1 MRQRPILTL
10 ENLNFGNQLKQSD
23 QSMLRFKLV
32 REGERLRLAGKR
44 ATCFLMK
51 CGKIYYAQTVKVS
64 EDNVVEFNIDTA
76 VETGEYTL
84 EVVVGNQYFPSDH
97 EVKLTIVHSSNRPL
111 LAEIEYYGVEA
122 IKQDVLKSTLKHI
135 SDEVEKHIGGMTQ
148 SQADNRYARH
158 DHSHD
163 IADVTGAISQEAIND
178 EFDKLKN
185 TIEELEQEI
194 AELKENSGRVK
205 NDRTNRYL
213 DVWVGPKAIKPDSTN
228 KLVFVE
234 KE

>member
-51 CGKIYYAQTVKVS
+51 CGKIYYAQTVEVS

-97 EVKLTIVHSSNRPL
+97 EVKLTIVHSSNRSL

-122 IKQDVLKSTLKHI
+122 IKQDVLKATLKNI
-135 SDEVEKHIGGMTQ
+135 NDEVENRIGDTV
-148 SQADNRYARH
+148 R
-158 DHSHD
+158 
-163 IADVTGAISQEAIND
+163 T
-178 EFDKLKN
+178 
-185 TIEELEQEI
+185 T
-194 AELKENSGRVK
+194 AEDYLKELQTARVIQQQVPLAEWEIK
-205 NDRTNRYL
+205 HDL
-213 DVWVGPKAIKPDSTN
+213 DGYPVVTVIDNNGFEVFGDINYISKN
-228 KLVFVE
+228 KLTVTFNNEFSGKVILTN
-234 KE
+234 

>member
-51 CGKIYYAQTVKVS
+51 CGKIYYAQTVEVS

-97 EVKLTIVHSSNRPL
+97 EVKLTIVHSSNRSL

-122 IKQDVLKSTLKHI
+122 IKQDVLKATLKNI
-135 SDEVEKHIGGMTQ
+135 NDEVENRIGDTVRTT
-148 SQADNRYARH
+148 A
-158 DHSHD
+158 
-163 IADVTGAISQEAIND
+163 
-178 EFDKLKN
+178 
-185 TIEELEQEI
+185 EEY
-194 AELKENSGRVK
+194 LKELQTARVIQQQVPLAEWEIK
-205 NDRTNRYL
+205 HDL
-213 DVWVGPKAIKPDSTN
+213 DGYPVVTVIDNNGFEVFGDINYISKN
-228 KLVFVE
+228 KLTVTFNNEFSGKVILTN
-234 KE
+234 

>member
-51 CGKIYYAQTVKVS
+51 CGKIYYAQTVEVS

-97 EVKLTIVHSSNRPL
+97 EVKLTIVHSSNRSL

-122 IKQDVLKSTLKHI
+122 IKQDVLKATLKNI
-135 SDEVEKHIGGMTQ
+135 RDEVENRIGDTVQ
-148 SQADNRYARH
+148 TTAEEYLKKLRTARVIQQQVPLAEWEITHDLDSYPVVTVIDNNGFEVFG
-158 DHSHD
+158 
-163 IADVTGAISQEAIND
+163 DVNYIS
-178 EFDKLKN
+178 K
-185 TIEELEQEI
+185 
-194 AELKENSGRVK
+194 
-205 NDRTNRYL
+205 
-213 DVWVGPKAIKPDSTN
+213 N
-228 KLVFVE
+228 KLTVTFNNEFSGKVILT
-234 KE
+234 K

>member
-51 CGKIYYAQTVKVS
+51 CGKIYYAQTVEVS

-76 VETGEYTL
+76 VETGEYTI
-84 EVVVGNQYFPSDH
+84 EVVVGKQYFPSDH
-97 EVKLTIVHSSNRPL
+97 EVKLTIVHSSNRSL

-122 IKQDVLKSTLKHI
+122 IKQDVLKATLKNI
-135 SDEVEKHIGGMTQ
+135 NDEVENRIGDTVRTT
-148 SQADNRYARH
+148 A
-158 DHSHD
+158 
-163 IADVTGAISQEAIND
+163 
-178 EFDKLKN
+178 
-185 TIEELEQEI
+185 EEY
-194 AELKENSGRVK
+194 LKELNNARVIQQQVPLAEWEIK
-205 NDRTNRYL
+205 HDL
-213 DVWVGPKAIKPDSTN
+213 DSYPVVTVIDNNGFEVFGDINYISKN
-228 KLVFVE
+228 KLTVTFNNEFSGKVILT
-234 KE
+234 K

>member
-51 CGKIYYAQTVKVS
+51 CGKIYYAQTVEVS

-97 EVKLTIVHSSNRPL
+97 EVKLTIVHSSNRSL

-122 IKQDVLKSTLKHI
+122 IKQDVLKATLKNI
-135 SDEVEKHIGGMTQ
+135 NDEVENRIGDTVRTT
-148 SQADNRYARH
+148 A
-158 DHSHD
+158 
-163 IADVTGAISQEAIND
+163 
-178 EFDKLKN
+178 
-185 TIEELEQEI
+185 EEY
-194 AELKENSGRVK
+194 LKELQTARVIQQQVPLAEWEIK
-205 NDRTNRYL
+205 HDL
-213 DVWVGPKAIKPDSTN
+213 DSYPVVTVIDNNGFKVFGDINYISKN
-228 KLVFVE
+228 KLTVTFNNEFSGKVILTN
-234 KE
+234 

>member
-97 EVKLTIVHSSNRPL
+97 EVKLTIVHSSNRSL

-122 IKQDVLKSTLKHI
+122 IKQDVLKATLKNI
-135 SDEVEKHIGGMTQ
+135 RDEVENRIGDTVQ
-148 SQADNRYARH
+148 TTA
-158 DHSHD
+158 
-163 IADVTGAISQEAIND
+163 
-178 EFDKLKN
+178 
-185 TIEELEQEI
+185 EEY
-194 AELKENSGRVK
+194 LKELQTARVIQQQVPLAEWEITH
-205 NDRTNRYL
+205 DL
-213 DVWVGPKAIKPDSTN
+213 DSYPVVTVIDNNGFEVFGDVNYISKN
-228 KLVFVE
+228 KLTVTFNNEFSGKVILT
-234 KE
+234 K

>member
-51 CGKIYYAQTVKVS
+51 CGKIYYAQTVEVS
-64 EDNVVEFNIDTA
+64 EDNIVEFNIDTA
-76 VETGEYTL
+76 VETGEYML

-97 EVKLTIVHSSNRPL
+97 EVKLTIVHSSNRSL

-122 IKQDVLKSTLKHI
+122 IKQDVLKSTLKNI
-135 SDEVEKHIGGMTQ
+135 SDEVEKHVSGINDTVRTTAEEYLKELQ
-148 SQADNRYARH
+148 TARVIQQQVPLAEWEIKH
-158 DHSHD
+158 DLDGYPVVTVIDSSGEKVVG
-163 IADVTGAISQEAIND
+163 DVTYISKQ
-178 EFDKLKN
+178 KLKIN
-185 TIEELEQEI
+185 FTSEF
-194 AELKENSGRVK
+194 SGKVVL
-205 NDRTNRYL
+205 TN
-213 DVWVGPKAIKPDSTN
+213 
-228 KLVFVE
+228 
-234 KE
+234 

>member
-51 CGKIYYAQTVKVS
+51 CGKIYYAQTVEVS

-97 EVKLTIVHSSNRPL
+97 EVKLTIVHSSNRSL

-122 IKQDVLKSTLKHI
+122 IKQDVLKATLKNI
-135 SDEVEKHIGGMTQ
+135 NDEVENRIGDTVRTT
-148 SQADNRYARH
+148 A
-158 DHSHD
+158 
-163 IADVTGAISQEAIND
+163 
-178 EFDKLKN
+178 
-185 TIEELEQEI
+185 EEY
-194 AELKENSGRVK
+194 LKELQTARVIQQQVPLAEWEIK
-205 NDRTNRYL
+205 HDL
-213 DVWVGPKAIKPDSTN
+213 DSYPVVTVIDNNGFEVFGDINYISKN
-228 KLVFVE
+228 KLTVTFNNEFSGKVILTN
-234 KE
+234 